1 MIVYVC
7 TPREIFSWPAWRGPF
22 SSTCHM
28 HTTCCLAELFARWCS
43 EDPTAEDVESTTSRS
58 QHWTMWHHVTL
69 YTIIYYFNDIT
80 MYLHDFKCIQKWFSV
95 HVLPQFASTTCYVY
109 LFVRSA
115 FSYANGDEPSPLA
128 ERSLVAVWGFFRN
141 GGGPQRLRFYRESD
155 DKRLEFWDTGTPISR
170 LVVMNANMCCAQA
183 EMLRKPP
190 NTAQLQHQATRK
202 SQDISQ
208 ELLWIDVDVAKG
220 VFIGLVVGAQVGLFV
235 ASSIGAEFCA
245 GLGSGAT
252 VKPDVYRNS
261 NRPTAVTFFVM
272 HLQNWSTFYNIPSRF
287 FEDTILHVSWGQCHY
302 EEPSWNRENIMQVNG
317 PAWSAPA
324 TMVTSVHWNLCYLY
338 QNWFLQP
345 NEIHQHLI
353 PSRTRSTGCTL
364 FSTMLRWSWTLWW
377 TLCCKAQ
384 RERTDRQTDE
394 WTYRWPTEKLH
405 ELWSKGNTTVRDFMW
420 LLVVTLFNWAVRIV
434 SAPASLTFPERK
446 KS

>member
-1 MIVYVC
+1 M
-7 TPREIFSWPAWRGPF
+7 
-22 SSTCHM
+22 
-28 HTTCCLAELFARWCS
+28 FARPGKYFPDLHGVDHSPLLAICTLHAAWLSCLP
-43 EDPTAEDVESTTSRS
+43 DDVPKTPQLKMLKAQPHAHSIELCDI
-58 QHWTMWHHVTL
+58 MWHYIL
-69 YTIIYYFNDIT
+69 SYTILIYFNDIT
-80 MYLHDFKCIQKWFSV
+80 MYLNVFRSDFLYI
-95 HVLPQFASTTCYVY
+95 CYLSSPVQLAISIY
-109 LFVRSA
+109 LRSA

-128 ERSLVAVWGFFRN
+128 ERSLVALWVFSMGAAKVAILQGKYGKVMINDWNFGT
-141 GGGPQRLRFYRESD
+141 P
-155 DKRLEFWDTGTPISR
+155 GTPISR
-170 LVVMNANMCCAQA
+170 LVVVMNANMCCAQA

-208 ELLWIDVDVAKG
+208 QLLWIDVDVAKG
-220 VFIGLVVGAQVGLFV
+220 VFIRLVVGAQVGLFV

-261 NRPTAVTFFVM
+261 NRPTAVTFFFM
-272 HLQNWSTFYNIPSRF
+272 HLQNWSTFYNTLQHSIK
-287 FEDTILHVSWGQCHY
+287 ILWTYHFTCSWGQCHY
-302 EEPSWNRENIMQVNG
+302 EEPSWNPENIMQVNG

-324 TMVTSVHWNLCYLY
+324 TMVTSVHWNLRYLY

-345 NEIHQHLI
+345 NEIHQHPI

-384 RERTDRQTDE
+384 RERTGRTGKR
-394 WTYRWPTEKLH
+394 TNGPTEKLH

-420 LLVVTLFNWAVRIV
+420 LHVVTFFN
-434 SAPASLTFPERK
+434 
-446 KS
+446 